1 MKKDDLSFG
10 QLMTPEELSGYL
22 RISKSTIYKLTSKGL
37 LPGFKVGDSWR
48 YDGGEILSLIRG
60 GKINKRE

>member
-22 RISKSTIYKLTSKGL
+22 RITKSTIYKLTSKGL
-37 LPGFKVGDSWR
+37 LSGFKIGDSLR
-48 YDGGEILSLIRG
+48 FDGAEILSLIRG
-60 GKINKRE
+60 GKISKKE